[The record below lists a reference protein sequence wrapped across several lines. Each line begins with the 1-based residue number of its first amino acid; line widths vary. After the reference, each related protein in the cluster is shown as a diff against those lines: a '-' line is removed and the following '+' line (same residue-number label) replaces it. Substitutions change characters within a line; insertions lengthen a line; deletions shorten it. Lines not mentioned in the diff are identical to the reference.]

1 MQYYF
6 FTLLAFVILTPAI
19 LLADDTITTSCNDM
33 LLFYQLAL
41 LLISIFMAVVFY
53 SYIKLLKKSRALEAS
68 EDDLITSTY
77 FDPLT
82 KLPNKLHIETI
93 VADQILRCQRHD
105 KPFHIAYLSITNF
118 DDLYS
123 TYDSTIL
130 DALLSELADRFY
142 NTIRREDMLG
152 FIDSSA
158 FIIVFNEYF
167 DTTYFDLVFTRIHNI
182 FNEPFMFDTIQIR
195 CQIAIGI
202 ASYPDHSI
210 SANELISHAQSAAH
224 HNATT
229 NTLYTFY
236 A

>member
-1 MQYYF
+1 MQYHF
-6 FTLLAFVILTPAI
+6 LTLLAFVILTPSI
-19 LLADDTITTSCNDM
+19 LVADDTIAASCNDM

-41 LLISIFMAVVFY
+41 LLISIFMAILFY

-68 EDDLITSTY
+68 EDDLITITY

-82 KLPNKLHIETI
+82 ELPNKLHIETI

-105 KPFHIAYLSITNF
+105 RPFHVAYLSITNF
-118 DDLYS
+118 DDLCS
-123 TYDSTIL
+123 TYDKKII

-142 NTIRREDMLG
+142 HTIRREDMLG
-152 FIDSSA
+152 SIDSNA
-158 FIIVFNEYF
+158 FVIIFNEYF
-167 DTTYFDLVFTRIHNI
+167 DTTYLDLIFTRIHDI
-182 FNEPFMFDTIQIR
+182 LDKPFMFDNTQIR